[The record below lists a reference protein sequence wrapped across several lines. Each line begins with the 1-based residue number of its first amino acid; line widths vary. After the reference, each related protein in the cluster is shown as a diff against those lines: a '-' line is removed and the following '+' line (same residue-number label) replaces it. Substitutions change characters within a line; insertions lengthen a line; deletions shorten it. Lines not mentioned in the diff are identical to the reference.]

1 MYFLVFY
8 HAFAPKNHGFI
19 GGKMI
24 MTDCKCY
31 RLSLSVCICAV
42 AISLVFASQVFAA
55 IDPASAYLVWT
66 FEEASGNTVE
76 DESGNGNNG
85 EFVGNTTL
93 SDGKTGDGVMLDG
106 SNSAIRCD
114 TVNGVENKAFTEC
127 LWVNFAGFAAEAQF
141 GYINCTG
148 TTNGRFFY
156 FSSWSSGGGDHNCIH
171 AGVLDTAGAWGRG
184 ISTGRLFEED
194 TWYFVCAVIDTEAG
208 FIKAYVDGQLVPG
221 GEIGTGVGDVPGE
234 PDQIWVGGSPESYQW
249 VNGTVDDVAF
259 FNVALSQEDINSVMN
274 NGILEAIGLTAVD
287 PSASLSTTW
296 GGVKG
301 E

>member
-1 MYFLVFY
+1 
-8 HAFAPKNHGFI
+8 
-19 GGKMI
+19 
-24 MTDCKCY
+24 MTCCKC
-31 RLSLSVCICAV
+31 RSLLALCVGIV
-42 AISLVFASQVFAA
+42 FISLAFASQIFAA
-55 IDPASAYLVWT
+55 IDPTSAYLVWT
-66 FEEASGNTVE
+66 FEEGSGNNVE

-93 SDGKTGDGVMLDG
+93 TDGKTGNGAMFSG
-106 SNSAIRCD
+106 SSCAIRCD

-127 LWVNFAGFAAEAQF
+127 LWINFAGFATEAQF

-148 TTNGRFFY
+148 TANPRFFY
-156 FSSWSSGGGDHNCIH
+156 FSSWSSAGGDHNCIH
-171 AGVLDTAGAWGRG
+171 AGVIDTAGAWGRG

-208 FIKAYVDGQLVPG
+208 FIRVYVDGQLAQG
-221 GEIGTGVGDVPGE
+221 GEVVTGKGDVPGE
-234 PDQIWVGGSPESYQW
+234 PNQIWVGGSPENYQW
-249 VNGTVDDVAF
+249 INGTVDDVAF
-259 FNVALSQEDINSVMN
+259 FNVALSVEDINNIMN